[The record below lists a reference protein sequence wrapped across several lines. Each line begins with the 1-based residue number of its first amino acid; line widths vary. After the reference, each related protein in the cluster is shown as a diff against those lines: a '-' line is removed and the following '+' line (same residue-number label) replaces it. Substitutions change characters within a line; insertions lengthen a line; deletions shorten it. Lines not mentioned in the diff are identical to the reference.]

1 MVPDKAKRAKP
12 QESRSCSGRGDDM
25 RGRHNCGNGFS
36 GRLIEAKG
44 IMFCGL
50 CGSERKL

>member
-1 MVPDKAKRAKP
+1 MK
-12 QESRSCSGRGDDM
+12 
-25 RGRHNCGNGFS
+25 GRHNCGNGFS
-36 GRLIEAKG
+36 GRLIQAKG